1 MNSQTDLRTF
11 LTLAGTGA
19 TAALAA
25 SVLPTPTTPDAHG
38 YINYLQAT
46 GKDVLPEG
54 KWKPTHPDILGPF
67 WAGGAPFRGK
77 VTPPMAPGKLLV
89 VSGTVWSHTTKR
101 PIPNAVLD
109 VWQADHK
116 GVYDFQTAK
125 TRAQRPV
132 IPEAR
137 GFTGRTQP
145 TPSEFANRIRLL
157 TDENGR
163 YEYETIK
170 PAAYNVGTEVRPSHI
185 HYMAQARGHARLITQ
200 CYFKGDKHI
209 ATDPWA
215 SKSPLTIPL
224 TNTKCQHGQYLT
236 GRFDLILGP
245 AAS

>member
-1 MNSQTDLRTF
+1 MNSQTDRRTF

-19 TAALAA
+19 TATLAA
-25 SVLPTPTTPDAHG
+25 GVLPTPATPDAHG
-38 YINYLQAT
+38 YVNYLQAT

-89 VSGTVWSHTTKR
+89 ISGTVWSHTTKR

-125 TRAQRPV
+125 TSARRPV

-137 GFTGRTQP
+137 NFTGRTQP
-145 TPSEFANRIRLL
+145 ATADFANRIRLI

-170 PAAYNVGTEVRPSHI
+170 PAAYNVGTQVRPSHI

-209 ATDPWA
+209 DTDPWA
-215 SKSPLTIPL
+215 SKSPLIIPL
-224 TNTKCQHGQYLT
+224 TNTKCEHGQYLT
-236 GRFDLILGP
+236 GRFDLVLGP
-245 AAS
+245 ATS

>member
-1 MNSQTDLRTF
+1 MDSQTDRRTF

-19 TAALAA
+19 TATLAA
-25 SVLPTPTTPDAHG
+25 GVLPTPATPDAHG
-38 YINYLQAT
+38 YVNYLQAT

-89 VSGTVWSHTTKR
+89 ISGTVWSHATKR

-125 TRAQRPV
+125 TSARRPV

-137 GFTGRTQP
+137 NFTGRTQP
-145 TPSEFANRIRLL
+145 ASSKFANRIRLL

-170 PAAYNVGTEVRPSHI
+170 PAAYNVGTQVRPSHI

-209 ATDPWA
+209 DTDPWA
-215 SKSPLTIPL
+215 SKSPLIIPL
-224 TNTKCQHGQYLT
+224 TNTKCEHGQYLT
-236 GRFDLILGP
+236 GRFDLVLGP
-245 AAS
+245 SSS